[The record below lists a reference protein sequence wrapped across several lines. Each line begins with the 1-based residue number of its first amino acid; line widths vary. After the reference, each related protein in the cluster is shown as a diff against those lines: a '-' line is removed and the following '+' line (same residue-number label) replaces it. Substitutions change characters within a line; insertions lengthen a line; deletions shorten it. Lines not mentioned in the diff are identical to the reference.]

1 MPLPGSII
9 TAASVIPMAVAG
21 SGKKKTDPV
30 GPSAVDTVAPVNLTA
45 PVVTGTNYYLN
56 TLSTTNGTWDS
67 IATPTYTYQWQ
78 RGGSDIGG
86 ATASTYQ
93 CVEADEGQDI
103 TCIVTATNP
112 IGSTPQ
118 VSNTINSWLPTA
130 LTLRLWLCA
139 SRPSTVNTGSPSSN
153 DAIQDLDDLSPN
165 AVTYSQGT
173 SSKRPTWVASVLDS
187 KPVFRF
193 SAANQQNLKESTINT
208 VNRSAAHTI
217 VIVSKLSS
225 FDQAYK
231 YMMGFKGAT
240 SNPSFALSTNAGFLD
255 AFWGDDTS
263 VDSWNVCRLTTV
275 SNTTSWHVYILTYNG
290 SNATV
295 LNNFAFYDKSTLLT
309 KTDVAGNDGVNQNT
323 FGSYKDSV
331 IYNWNGDIAEIFV
344 ANGEADSTLRST
356 ILAYVAARYPTLA

>member
-1 MPLPGSII
+1 M
-9 TAASVIPMAVAG
+9 AAQG
-21 SGKKKTDPV
+21 QKKGPPPA
-30 GPSAVDTVAPVNLTA
+30 GPSAVDTNPPVNLTA

-112 IGSTPQ
+112 IGGTPQ

-139 SRPSTVNTGSPSSN
+139 SRPSKVNTGTPSDG
-153 DAIQDLDDLSPN
+153 DAISPLVDLSPN
-165 AVTYSQGT
+165 AVSYTQATG
-173 SSKRPTWVASVLDS
+173 SKKPTWETNELDG

-193 SAANQQNLKESTINT
+193 NAANQQNLKESTINT
-208 VNRSAAHTI
+208 VNRTAAHTI
-217 VIVSKLSS
+217 VIVSKLAS
-225 FDQAYK
+225 FDQPYK
-231 YMMGFKGAT
+231 YMMGFKAAA
-240 SNPSFALSTNAGFLD
+240 SQPSFALSTNAGFLD

-263 VDSWNVCRLTTV
+263 VATWNVCRLTTV
-275 SNTTSWHVYILTYNG
+275 ANTTSWHVYILTYTG
-290 SNATV
+290 AGATN
-295 LNNFAFYDKSTLLT
+295 LNNFSFYDKSTLLT

-331 IYNWNGDIAEIFV
+331 IYNWNGDIAEVFV
-344 ANGEADSTLRST
+344 ADGAADATLRST
-356 ILAYVAARYPTLA
+356 ILAYIAARYPSLA